1 MAVGTYNVR
10 ILALKG
16 KNGYG
21 HAECVLAKARQLG
34 CDFIG
39 LQETR
44 RSGKTDFSATGY
56 RVFCSAQE
64 ETEGRQEFVRSWA
77 GSQGID
83 MP

>member
-21 HAECVLAKARQLG
+21 HAECVLAKARKLG

-39 LQETR
+39 LQETG
-44 RSGKTDFSATGY
+44 SSALGKKKRKAGKD
-56 RVFCSAQE
+56 CS
-64 ETEGRQEFVRSWA
+64 EFGWQSRNRYAVSLFIPI
-77 GSQGID
+77 S
-83 MP
+83 